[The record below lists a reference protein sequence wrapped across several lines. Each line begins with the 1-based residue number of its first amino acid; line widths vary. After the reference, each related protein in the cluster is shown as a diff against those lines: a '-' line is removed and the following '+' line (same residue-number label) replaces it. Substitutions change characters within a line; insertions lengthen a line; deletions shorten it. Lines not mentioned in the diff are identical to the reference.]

1 VRLDPDLVD
10 APERADATV
19 IRSSGWVAVGYGGS
33 HVLTLVTLLLLARL
47 LDPGDFGVVALAWA
61 ILSPAMLLQA
71 AGVGQALVHRR
82 ALDDVAA
89 ASAFVFTL
97 ASSLVLYGAAFGIA
111 PLAARLFAAPELT
124 DVMRVMALLLPL
136 RALGTI
142 ALTVLER
149 RIDFRG
155 RAICELTAAIV
166 RIAVSVALA
175 LAGAGV
181 WALAI
186 GHVAAA
192 GALSVAGILLVR
204 WLPDPRLA
212 STEVLR
218 ELLGYG
224 KFVSGANVLTVV
236 NGATDNLVV
245 GRLLGAGAVG
255 IYTVAY
261 RLATLPS
268 TIVSQILRTAMFTV
282 LCRLREDVAASRRVY
297 FGNVQRIALLAAPIG
312 VALIVAA
319 KPIVLTLLGEPWADA
334 VTPLR
339 ILAAYGLVKAVSAS
353 SNEVLKAFG
362 LPSLAFAVAVF
373 ETALLVPLVV
383 VLTIWLELP
392 GAALGMLISA
402 SVAAVPALWLTL
414 RTLAARPAELGRA
427 LAPCAVPAALLAAVL
442 VAGET
447 APLALALA
455 AGAAAYAAGAAFF
468 ARDVLRPVWAELR
481 RGT

>member
-1 VRLDPDLVD
+1 MRHDPDLVD

-33 HVLTLVTLLLLARL
+33 HVLTLATLLLLARL
-47 LDPGDFGVVALAWA
+47 LDPGDFGVVALAWS

-82 ALDDVAA
+82 QLDDAAA
-89 ASAFVFTL
+89 ASAYVFTL
-97 ASSLVLYGAAFGIA
+97 VSSLVLYGSAFAVA
-111 PLAARLFAAPELT
+111 PLAARLFQTPELT
-124 DVMRVMALLLPL
+124 DVLRVMALVLPL
-136 RALGTI
+136 RALGML
-142 ALTVLER
+142 AGVVLER

-155 RAICELTAAIV
+155 RAVCDLTSAVV
-166 RIAVSVALA
+166 RIAVSLGLA
-175 LAGAGV
+175 LGGAGV

-192 GALSVAGILLVR
+192 GGFTLAGLLLVR
-204 WLPDPRLA
+204 WLPDLRLA
-212 STEVLR
+212 SPDALR
-218 ELLGYG
+218 GLLRYG
-224 KFVSGANVLTVV
+224 TFVSGANIVTVV

-245 GRLLGAGAVG
+245 GRALGAGALG
-255 IYTVAY
+255 IYSVAF

-282 LCRLREDVAASRRVY
+282 LCRLRDDVAASRRVY
-297 FGNVQRIALLAAPIG
+297 FGNVQRIALLAAPVG

-319 KPIVLTLLGEPWADA
+319 EPIVVTILGDRWLAA

-339 ILAAYGLVKAVSAS
+339 ILAAYGLVKAISAS
-353 SNEVLKAFG
+353 SGEVLKAFG
-362 LPSLAFAVAVF
+362 LPSLAFGVGVF
-373 ETALLVPLVV
+373 ETALLVPLVI
-383 VLTIWLELP
+383 VLTVWLELP
-392 GAALGMLISA
+392 GAALAMLLSA
-402 SVAAVPALWLTL
+402 SIAAVPALALTL

-427 LAPCAVPAALLAAVL
+427 LAPCIVPAALLAAVL
-442 VAGET
+442 LAGDK

-455 AGAAAYAAGAAFF
+455 AGAAAYAAGAAFT